1 MQPDL
6 NDYFYYAEVVNHGG
20 FAAASRALK
29 QPKSKLSRRVAGLE
43 AQLGVRLIERSSRR
57 FRVTDIGQAF
67 YDQCRAMLLEAEKA
81 QAVVAQARKEPQGV
95 VRFSC
100 PTGMVE
106 IIQALLPTFM
116 NRYPQVKLQIIATD
130 RPVDLIEER
139 VDIALRVRTEL
150 TSDAELIMRSLGT
163 SNRILVASPTLA
175 NQLTDNID
183 SLGCY
188 PTLGTSDDP
197 GEIRWALEH
206 EQGKRCLID
215 HQPRLSCADF
225 TAIRTAAIAG
235 LGVALLPDHVC
246 AKALKTGELVRVYRG
261 WQGQRGIVHLV
272 FTTRRGLPPAVRA
285 FIDHLAAN
293 FPHTTSA
300 IK

>member
-67 YDQCRAMLLEAEKA
+67 YEQCRAMLLEAEKA
-81 QAVVAQARKEPQGV
+81 QAVIAQAHKEPQGV

-100 PTGMVE
+100 PTGLVE
-106 IIQALLPTFM
+106 IISTTLPAFM
-116 NRYPQVKLQIIATD
+116 NRYPQVRLQIIAID

-139 VDIALRVRTEL
+139 IDIALRVRTEL
-150 TSDAELIMRSLGT
+150 ASDAELIMRSLGT
-163 SNRILVASPTLA
+163 SSRILVASPTLA
-175 NQLTDNID
+175 NQLAGNID
-183 SLGCY
+183 SLACY
-188 PTLGTSDDP
+188 PTLGTSDEP
-197 GEIRWALEH
+197 GEISWALEH
-206 EQGKRCLID
+206 EQGKRCLIR
-215 HQPRLSCADF
+215 HQPRLSCGDF
-225 TAIRTAAIAG
+225 TAIRAAAIAG
-235 LGVALLPDHVC
+235 LGIALLPDHVC
-246 AKALKTGELVRVYRG
+246 AQALKSGELVQVYRG

-293 FPHTTSA
+293 FPHTTSV